1 MRSPALPFLLA
12 PLCLGLYGVIRI
24 LDGLDGSRGPGLAWT
39 AGHLVFLV
47 GLGFFALAFR
57 TMWTMAGRTGLATAG
72 FVAGIAGELAVGV
85 QFGIDLVAGFRSAD
99 RGGMDAFF
107 ARIQDVPGV
116 DAAFYSYGP
125 LLFFAGQLALV
136 TLLAVGRRV
145 KPWAPVLVLAEVV
158 LPLLDKNFI
167 PLGAA
172 LLLVAFAP
180 LLRRGAVPRST
191 SDPVA
196 PLIGG

>member
-1 MRSPALPFLLA
+1 M
-12 PLCLGLYGVIRI
+12 
-24 LDGLDGSRGPGLAWT
+24 
-39 AGHLVFLV
+39 
-47 GLGFFALAFR
+47 GLGFFAHACR
-57 TMWTMAGRTGLATAG
+57 TMWTIAGRTRLATAG
-72 FVAGIAGELAVGV
+72 FLAGIAG
-85 QFGIDLVAGFRSAD
+85 
-99 RGGMDAFF
+99 
-107 ARIQDVPGV
+107 
-116 DAAFYSYGP
+116 
-125 LLFFAGQLALV
+125 
-136 TLLAVGRRV
+136 GRRV

-172 LLLVAFAP
+172 LLLVAFAS